1 MRRKIVFQRNYKML
15 IWKFI
20 ILIFSIIFWIASI
33 INQTYISDYHG
44 AVSIR
49 YKEPI
54 LTSQEIDNIIEAM
67 ISRED
72 NNIPEV
78 TLWQRDEDIILTN
91 EVGKTSVS
99 IGLIT
104 VAGDMTKVYP
114 DSMLYGG
121 CLSEGDD
128 IGCVIDR
135 NTAYKLFHTENAVGL
150 TISLNNKDYIIN
162 GIMQGIGSN
171 TMIIQEEKQV
181 VTEKEGIEYSCME
194 LVFSDTE
201 NAKYLAENFIN
212 TNSLGTPAAYI
223 DGYMYQK
230 ISYLLIHIPLWFSA
244 MLLILYFARKVNKMK
259 ASRVLFVSG
268 WFGII
273 LLSAILIRITNVH
286 FYYSSS
292 QLPTLWSDFDFWG
305 NQWKMLKNSFGGT
318 EGSIL
323 FYKDIMLKKRMVFVL
338 SGVMIAVLTQAVG
351 IKVPGTT
358 IKLSN

>member
-1 MRRKIVFQRNYKML
+1 MKRKIVFHMNSKKL
-15 IWKFI
+15 LWKLI
-20 ILIFSIIFWIASI
+20 ILIVSIVFWIASI
-33 INQTYISDYHG
+33 INQTNISDYHG

-54 LTSQEIDNIIEAM
+54 LTAQEIDNITRGM

-78 TLWQRDEDIILTN
+78 TLWQRDEDIIITN
-91 EVGKTSVS
+91 EVRNTSVS

-121 CLSEGDD
+121 YLSKVDYK
-128 IGCVIDR
+128 GCVIDR
-135 NTAYKLFHTENAVGL
+135 NTAYKLFNSVNAVGL
-150 TISLNNKDYIIN
+150 TISLNNKDYTVR
-162 GIMQGIGSN
+162 GIMQGIGC
-171 TMIIQEEKQV
+171 TMIVQEENQV
-181 VTEKEGIEYSCME
+181 VSKKEGIKYSCME

-201 NAKYLAENFIN
+201 NAKHLAENFIN
-212 TNSLGTPAAYI
+212 AYGLGTPTAYI

-230 ISYLLIHIPLWFSA
+230 ISYLLIHIPLLFSA
-244 MLLILYFARKVNKMK
+244 MLLIIYLARKVNTLK
-259 ASRVLFVSG
+259 ASHVLIMSG

-292 QLPTLWSDFDFWG
+292 MLPTRWSDFDFWG
-305 NQWKMLKNSFGGT
+305 NQWKMLKSSLGGT

-338 SGVMIAVLTQAVG
+338 SGVIIAVLSQGVG
-351 IKVPGTT
+351 TKVSG
-358 IKLSN
+358 IAIRR